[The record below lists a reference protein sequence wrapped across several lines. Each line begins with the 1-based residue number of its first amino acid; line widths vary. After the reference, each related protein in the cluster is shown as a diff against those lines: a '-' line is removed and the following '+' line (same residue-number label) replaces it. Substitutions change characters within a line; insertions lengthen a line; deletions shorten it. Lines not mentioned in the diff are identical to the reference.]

1 LPRICATGWQR
12 NMNMPAALAPF
23 TLTKAAEI
31 IEAVM
36 IRGDLANLTTEE
48 RAKYYVRVCQ
58 SVGLNPMTRP
68 FEYIVLNNKLT
79 LYARKDAT
87 DQLRAL
93 HKVSVTELTETERE
107 GVCIVTAKVMDAEG
121 RTDAAK
127 GAVTIS
133 GLTGDA
139 LANAIMKAETK
150 AKRRATLS
158 LCGLG
163 LLDETELE
171 TIPASAKGTVGDT
184 TPALTASARRALAS
198 DTITVARKSV
208 LPKKDAA
215 GAYRRLQAE
224 LDAETVSDDLGE
236 TMRPRTSED
245 LADWWEASADRVSKL
260 HPEWQEILRLRYEE
274 TLSTLRQ
281 REKAS
286 DNRFYRIRE
295 ESTKDRML
303 AEIPSLTADQILPWE
318 LSRYDEYETMP
329 KEDRDMIDAAL
340 RAHNARFNGKSH
352 LHVVS

>member
-1 LPRICATGWQR
+1 
-12 NMNMPAALAPF
+12 MNGTNLAPF
-23 TLTKAAEI
+23 TLAKASEI

-36 IRGDLANLTTEE
+36 IRGDLANLTSEE

-93 HKVSVTELTETERE
+93 HKVSVTDLSESERD
-107 GVCIVTAKVMDAEG
+107 GVWVVTAKVRDAEG

-127 GAVTIS
+127 GAVTIT
-133 GLTGDA
+133 GLKGDA

-171 TIPASAKGTVGDT
+171 TIPAGAKGPVDVIRAETRT
-184 TPALTASARRALAS
+184 T
-198 DTITVARKSV
+198 
-208 LPKKDAA
+208 LPKKDARDI
-215 GAYRRLQAE
+215 YSRLQRE
-224 LDAETVSDDLGE
+224 LDTETTSEGLGE
-236 TMRPRTSED
+236 
-245 LADWWEASADRVSKL
+245 WWEAATERVRKL
-260 HPEWQEILRLRYEE
+260 PSDWQEILTLRYEE
-274 TLSTLRQ
+274 TLLTLRQ
-281 REKAS
+281 HEGAGEATVKE
-286 DNRFYRIRE
+286 RI
-295 ESTKDRML
+295 L
-303 AEIPSLTADQILPWE
+303 ADIPSLTNARDTLAWE
-318 LSRYDEYETMP
+318 LARFDDYEALPQT
-329 KEDRDMIDAAL
+329 DRDEVDAAL
-340 RAHNARFNGKSH
+340 MAHNARLAKRSH